1 MSAAQ
6 SGARSPRLT
15 AVHSYPLRTG
25 VRRRGQGA
33 AGIRADT
40 APGFASAG
48 GGDTAASF
56 IGAAVLVATSQAD
69 LPLPESFCGFPC
81 QLSLNYFFFFEAFL
95 AFLFFAITGLHQRL
109 KEAKHEARPYCDG
122 LFDCRNEP
130 QRTESFRLSTSGAS
144 GLEEKFVFNMSQ
156 SAKNIL
162 GGLHIIRKAA
172 RAILIAD
179 RRASDHFLFA
189 RVGKIARNDRVVPLT
204 ARRKLGKGPGSERF
218 VWIGRSAS

>member
-1 MSAAQ
+1 MLLG
-6 SGARSPRLT
+6 SGQILPQAL
-15 AVHSYPLRTG
+15 PLR
-25 VRRRGQGA
+25 
-33 AGIRADT
+33 
-40 APGFASAG
+40 
-48 GGDTAASF
+48 
-56 IGAAVLVATSQAD
+56 AAVT
-69 LPLPESFCGFPC
+69 LPLPSLAPPC
-81 QLSLNYFFFFEAFL
+81 LSQLPELIPRFRRVSAGLLPKHYFFFLVAFL

-218 VWIGRSAS
+218 VWIGRSAR